1 MMLNLFQAEWC
12 PYSAAVRER
21 LTELGIDFVARQVE
35 PRPEQRAELAAL
47 VAEPSIPV
55 LQTDDGQI
63 FAGPE
68 EIFGYLSGLPGGKW
82 ASAHRERY
90 HEHAG
95 ERRLELT
102 AQELARLAPL
112 DS

>member
-1 MMLNLFQAEWC
+1 MINLFQAEWC
-12 PYSAAVRER
+12 PYSAAVRQR

-35 PRPEQRAELAAL
+35 PRPEQRSELAAL

-55 LQTDDGQI
+55 LQTDDGRCYSGTDEI
-63 FAGPE
+63 FA
-68 EIFGYLSGLPGGKW
+68 YLDSLAGAGWEAEQRG
-82 ASAHRERY
+82 RY
-90 HEHAG
+90 REHAG

-102 AQELARLAPL
+102 ARELDRLAPL

>member
-1 MMLNLFQAEWC
+1 MLNLFQAEWC

-35 PRPEQRAELAAL
+35 PWPEQRAELAAL

-68 EIFGYLSGLPGGKW
+68 QIFAYLEGLPVG
-82 ASAHRERY
+82 ERAAEERGRY
-90 HEHAG
+90 REHAG

-102 AQELARLAPL
+102 NQVLERLAPL

>member
-1 MMLNLFQAEWC
+1 MLNLFQAEWC

>member
-1 MMLNLFQAEWC
+1 MINLFQAEWC

-21 LTELGIDFVARQVE
+21 LTELGIDFVVRQVE
-35 PRPEQRAELAAL
+35 PRPEQRAQLAAL

-63 FAGPE
+63 FAGPK
-68 EIFGYLSGLPGGKW
+68 EIFGYLSGLPEGEW

-90 HEHAG
+90 REHAG

-102 AQELARLAPL
+102 AQELDRLAPL

>member
-1 MMLNLFQAEWC
+1 MLNLFQAEWC

-35 PRPEQRAELAAL
+35 PWPEQRAELAAL

-55 LQTDDGQI
+55 LQTDDGQL
-63 FAGPE
+63 FSGAD
-68 EIFGYLSGLPGGKW
+68 EIFGYLDGLAGGPW
-82 ASAHRERY
+82 AAEQRGRY
-90 HEHAG
+90 GEHAG
-95 ERRLELT
+95 ERRLDVT
-102 AQELARLAPL
+102 AKELARLAPL

>member
-1 MMLNLFQAEWC
+1 MLNLFQAEWC

-21 LTELGIDFVARQVE
+21 LTELGIDFVARQIE

>member
-1 MMLNLFQAEWC
+1 MLNLFQAEWC

-35 PRPEQRAELAAL
+35 PWPEQRAELAAL

-55 LQTDDGQI
+55 LQTEAGRVFSGADEI
-63 FAGPE
+63 FA
-68 EIFGYLSGLPGGKW
+68 YLDGVAGGEW
-82 ASAHRERY
+82 AAEQRGRY
-90 HEHAG
+90 REHAG

-102 AQELARLAPL
+102 AQELNRLAPL

>member
-1 MMLNLFQAEWC
+1 MLNLFQAEWC

-21 LTELGIDFVARQVE
+21 LTELGIDFVARHVE
-35 PRPEQRAELAAL
+35 PWPEQRAELAAL

-55 LQTDDGQI
+55 LQTGDGQV

-68 EIFGYLSGLPGGKW
+68 EIFGYLDGLPEGQW

-90 HEHAG
+90 REHAG

-102 AQELARLAPL
+102 NQVLERLAPL

>member
-1 MMLNLFQAEWC
+1 V
-12 PYSAAVRER
+12 PDSAVQLIGVEAAGE
-21 LTELGIDFVARQVE
+21 GIATGKHAASIVAGRVGILHGS
-35 PRPEQRAELAAL
+35 R
-47 VAEPSIPV
+47 SYV

-63 FAGPE
+63 FAGPK
-68 EIFGYLSGLPGGKW
+68 EIFGYLSGLPEGEW

-90 HEHAG
+90 REHAG

-102 AQELARLAPL
+102 AQELDRRAPL

>member
-21 LTELGIDFVARQVE
+21 LTELGIDFIARQVE
-35 PRPEQRAELAAL
+35 PRPEQRTELAAL
-47 VAEPSIPV
+47 VDEPSIPV
-55 LQTDDGQI
+55 LQTDDGRLFAGVDEI
-63 FAGPE
+63 FA
-68 EIFGYLSGLPGGKW
+68 YLASLPSGTW
-82 ASAHRERY
+82 AAEQRARY

-102 AQELARLAPL
+102 AQELERLAPL
-112 DS
+112 DP